1 MPVVDVEFAI
11 IVFRVYVDGMPI
23 REMRV
28 VSKERRKRN
37 EVDVHYRLRVEA
49 GRTVTVE
56 YVAFRP
62 KRSYRPDIWCF
73 LAKGGGVD
81 IWEYG
86 YDPAKLPRKYTFKMP
101 NARVKVVLCGQV
113 KRAEER
119 YLLTVY
125 VWLEPPAPPEEK
137 PPAPSPVPA
146 PEEAPSVRASRMS
159 AVAGGAL
166 GALVLLL
173 AALAAAKHR

>member
-37 EVDVHYRLRVEA
+37 EVDVHYRLWVEA

-62 KRSYRPDIWCF
+62 KRSYKPDIWCF

-101 NARVKVVLCGQV
+101 NARVKVALCGQV

-125 VWLEPPAPPEEK
+125 VWLEPPKREEER
-137 PPAPSPVPA
+137 PAPSPVPA
-146 PEEAPSVRASRMS
+146 PEEAPSVRASRVS